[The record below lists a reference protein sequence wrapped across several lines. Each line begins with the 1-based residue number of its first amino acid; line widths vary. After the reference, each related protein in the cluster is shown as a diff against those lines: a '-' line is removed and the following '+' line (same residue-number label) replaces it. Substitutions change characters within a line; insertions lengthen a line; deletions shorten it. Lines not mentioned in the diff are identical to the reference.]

1 MTEKNQQLLQE
12 LEKEGVKFLPWI
24 GDKYEEGV
32 YYDEKGE
39 LCYGNGKG
47 KKLIVLNEGIYN
59 GETEKDAE
67 RSLGEN
73 KHSWLVYEMI
83 HRFIDKSSN
92 FSLGVNHRPFIRFE
106 RALAGKERLSMEER
120 ADLWNHVAFYT
131 YVQEPLDVFP
141 PTEKQYED
149 AQKSFLSLV
158 DKCQPDVIV
167 VWGKRLYYNLPL
179 SGQQGEDIWT
189 DDEYTET
196 WFFYRNNHNIKVLPI
211 SHPSY
216 AGFVLTNWHKIMKE
230 AITRKM

>member
-1 MTEKNQQLLQE
+1 MTEKNQLLQE

-24 GDKYEEGV
+24 GDKYEDGI

-39 LCYGNGKG
+39 IDYGKGKG
-47 KKLIVLNEGIYN
+47 KKLMVLNECLYN

-67 RSLGEN
+67 RALGEN
-73 KHSWLVYEMI
+73 KYSWLVYEII
-83 HRFIDKSSN
+83 HRFINKNSN

-120 ADLWNHVAFYT
+120 ADLWNHVVFYT
-131 YVQEPLDVFP
+131 YVQESLDSLA

-149 AQKSFLSLV
+149 AQMMFLSLI
-158 DKCQPDVIV
+158 DKCQPDIIV

-189 DDEYTET
+189 DNEYTET
-196 WFFYRNNHNIKVLPI
+196 WDFCINSHNIKVLPI
-211 SHPSY
+211 PHPSY
-216 AGFVLTNWHKIMKE
+216 LGFVLDNWHQVIME
-230 AITRKM
+230 AIKKLS

>member
-24 GDKYEEGV
+24 GDKYEEGI

-39 LCYGNGKG
+39 IDYGKDKG
-47 KKLIVLNEGIYN
+47 KKLMVLNKCIYN

-73 KHSWLVYEMI
+73 KHFWLVYEMI
-83 HRFIDKSSN
+83 HRFIDKNSN

-120 ADLWNHVAFYT
+120 TDLWNHVAFYT
-131 YVQEPLDVFP
+131 YVQEPLGVFP

-149 AQKSFLSLV
+149 AQKTFLSLV

-167 VWGKRLYYNLPL
+167 VWGKHLYYNLSL

-196 WFFYRNNHNIKVLPI
+196 WDFCRNSHNIKVLPI
-211 SHPSY
+211 PHPSY
-216 AGFVLTNWHKIMKE
+216 VGFILTNWHKIIKE
-230 AITRKM
+230 AVTRKM